1 MTRRLGGCGLAL
13 CAALIGV
20 GARAV
25 GAGEPRPPVPDGLVA
40 VTVRDVTFDPA
51 TQSPLVVL
59 QTKAKDRLLIIAVGH
74 AEAVAIALRLRGHK
88 PLPRPMTHDL
98 LKNVI
103 ARLGAKVAR
112 VVVTRLDKGIFYA
125 ELVVRSGKAVVR
137 IDARPSD
144 GIALAL
150 RTGAA
155 VFVAR
160 AVLAEAGIAP
170 DELPP
175 KPKRRTPQPSP
186 ARPPGII

>member
-20 GARAV
+20 GARDV

-98 LKNVI
+98 LKN
-103 ARLGAKVAR
+103 
-112 VVVTRLDKGIFYA
+112 VVTRLDKGIFYA